1 MLVKMLFTIALI
13 LFITL
18 SFFVDLPPGTFIT
31 DLTNFSSAQYTFLTN
46 NLLNGIVYGTI
57 IALAAFLAR
66 RNIKPKSPKY
76 SSYETTKISS
86 LVNDIEKLVGKES
99 NLTEIEGIGP
109 KRALELELAG
119 VKTISDLAKRS
130 PKHLAKKTGM
140 PITQISKWI
149 IEANKL
155 TK

>member
-1 MLVKMLFTIALI
+1 MLAKALFAIALI
-13 LFITL
+13 LFSTL
-18 SFFVDLPPGTFIT
+18 SFFVDLPPGTFVT
-31 DLTNFSSAQYTFLTN
+31 DLLNFSSTQYTFLTN

-66 RNIKPKSPKY
+66 RNNKPKSPKY
-76 SSYETTKISS
+76 SPYETTKISS
-86 LVNDIEKLVGKES
+86 LENDIEKLLGKES

-109 KRALELELAG
+109 KRALDLELAG

-130 PKHLAKKTGM
+130 PKHLAKKTGIS
-140 PITQISKWI
+140 ITQISKWI

>member
-1 MLVKMLFTIALI
+1 MLAKVLFVIALI
-13 LFITL
+13 LVIAL
-18 SFFVDLPPGTFIT
+18 SFFVDLPPGTFVT
-31 DLTNFSSAQYTFLTN
+31 DLMNFSSTQFTFLTN

-57 IALAAFLAR
+57 IALAAYLTK

-76 SSYETTKISS
+76 SSYKPSKVSS
-86 LVNDIEKLVGKES
+86 LDNDIEKLLGKES

-109 KRALELELAG
+109 KRALELEIAG

-130 PKHLAKKTGM
+130 PKHLAKKTGI